1 MKMEIKDGVKRITLD
16 DTQEHKPQIK
26 LRKRGETPDLTRKAP
41 IRSTLKR
48 FLIVCEG
55 KNTET
60 SYFNQFRMPNVSI
73 ETVGLGYNTVSLVN
87 KAIELY
93 SLKSDGQ
100 KPDEVW
106 CVFDKDDFT
115 SQMFSKAIQLA
126 TEHQFFCAYSN
137 QAFEYWLILHFIDHH
152 GEPLHR
158 DEYNTLINGN
168 IKRLGGKYAGKGS
181 KIVNEHLF
189 EILQAKDPV
198 AKKTRQEL
206 AIERARRIYKAKS
219 GIPPARAE
227 SVTTVFK
234 LVERIISN
242 YKI

>member
-1 MKMEIKDGVKRITLD
+1 MKMEIKDGVKHITLD

-26 LRKRGETPDLTRKAP
+26 LRKRRGETPDLTRKAP
-41 IRSTLKR
+41 TRSTLKR

-60 SYFNQFRMPNVSI
+60 SYFNQFRMPNVAI

-115 SQMFSKAIQLA
+115 GQMFSKAIQLA

-137 QAFEYWLILHFIDHH
+137 QAFEYWLILHFVDHH
-152 GEPLHR
+152 GGLLHR
-158 DEYNTLINGN
+158 DEYNNVINGH
-168 IKRLGGKYAGKGS
+168 IKSLGGHYAGKGS
-181 KIVNEHLF
+181 KIVNEYLF

-198 AKKTRQEL
+198 TKKTRQKL
-206 AIERARRIYKAKS
+206 AIERAKRIYNEKLNV
-219 GIPPARAE
+219 PPAKAE
-227 SVTTVFK
+227 SVTTIFM
-234 LVERIISN
+234 LVEEIISN
-242 YKI
+242 

>member
-1 MKMEIKDGVKRITLD
+1 MKIEIKDGVKHITLD
-16 DTQEHKPQIK
+16 DQEYKPQIK
-26 LRKRGETPDLTRKAP
+26 LRRRGETPDLTRKAP
-41 IRSTLKR
+41 TRSTLKK

-60 SYFNQFRMPNVSI
+60 SYFNQFRMPNVAI

-115 SQMFSKAIQLA
+115 TQMFSKAIQLA

-137 QAFEYWLILHFIDHH
+137 QAFEYWLILHFVDHH
-152 GEPLHR
+152 GGPLHR
-158 DEYNTLINGN
+158 DEYNNVINVH
-168 IKRLGGKYAGKGS
+168 IRKLGGHYAGKGS

-198 AKKTRQEL
+198 TKKTRQKL
-206 AIERARRIYKAKS
+206 AIERAKRIYNEKS
-219 GIPPARAE
+219 NVPPAKAE
-227 SVTTVFK
+227 SVTTVFQ
-234 LVERIISN
+234 LVEKIISN
-242 YKI
+242 